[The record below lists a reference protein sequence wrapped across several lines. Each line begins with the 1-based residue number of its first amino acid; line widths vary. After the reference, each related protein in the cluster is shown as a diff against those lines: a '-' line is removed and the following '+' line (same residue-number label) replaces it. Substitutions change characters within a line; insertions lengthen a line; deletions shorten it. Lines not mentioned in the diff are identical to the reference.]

1 MSLELQ
7 YEDFIVVTGD
17 LDLVDVSNKTAM
29 ESKGWVF
36 HGKEGCGTGNWYKD
50 KEDEY
55 PCKGSASWYCSGSDI
70 GSISV
75 KFKGPGLATLDFGN
89 CYKRGAVVVR
99 FNGATK
105 GEAEAN
111 VLSKSITF
119 EFNKGDELK
128 ISEEGS
134 GMIKLNSFKV
144 QGEKLNVYCIILPRR
159 IIINSHVL

>member
-89 CYKRGAVVVR
+89 CYKKGIVEV
-99 FNGATK
+99 FLNGGRKSTAN
-105 GEAEAN
+105 AN
-111 VLSKSITF
+111 VKSKRIIF
-119 EFNKGDELK
+119 EFSTGDELK
-128 ISEEGS
+128 IIEKGS
-134 GMIKLNSFKV
+134 GIIKLNS
-144 QGEKLNVYCIILPRR
+144 LNVECIAGSIGCSS
-159 IIINSHVL
+159 NSKLYKG

>member
-89 CYKRGAVVVR
+89 CYKKGMVLVSL
-99 FNGATK
+99 NGAIISGAK
-105 GEAEAN
+105 GNEK
-111 VLSKSITF
+111 SKTVTF
-119 EFNKGDELK
+119 DFVPGDELK
-128 ISEEGS
+128 ISEKEVGIIS
-134 GMIKLNSFKV
+134 FNSFKAE
-144 QGEKLNVYCIILPRR
+144 GEKLNFVA
-159 IIINSHVL
+159 